1 MTKLLV
7 IDDEPTVRML
17 VRLVFERQGYSVLEA
32 SDGATGLELAMRT
45 DPDIV
50 LLDLALPEMS
60 GIEVADRLPART
72 PVLLL
77 TGLVPDSLPEAG
89 SQIRGYV
96 EKPFS
101 PASLVYR
108 VQEVLE
114 SEPAQIRESPAA

>member
-1 MTKLLV
+1 MAKLLV

-32 SDGATGLELAMRT
+32 SDGATGLDLAMRT

-60 GIEVADRLPART
+60 GIEVADRLPPRT

-89 SQIRGYV
+89 SQIRGYI

-101 PASLVYR
+101 PASLVHR

-114 SEPAQIRESPAA
+114 SEPAEIRETPAA

>member
-1 MTKLLV
+1 MAKLLV

-17 VRLVFERQGYSVLEA
+17 VRLVFERQGYGVLEA
-32 SDGATGLELAMRT
+32 SDGATGLDLAMRT

-60 GIEVADRLPART
+60 GIEVADRLPPRT

-89 SQIRGYV
+89 SQIRGYI

-101 PASLVYR
+101 PASLVQR

-114 SEPAQIRESPAA
+114 SEPAEIRETPAA